1 MHKNI
6 YKIKAAFSCN
16 KNFINSINELK
27 PFLGFDLNEIH
38 LQKEINSINLENEVL
53 IIDSSCVEKVPF
65 EKINIPMILI
75 LGQNEKSTLKNKF
88 DVIMKLPL
96 NITQFNRAVI
106 DLSQKYKF
114 DQNSIVKVKDYILDK
129 NTRFLKRNKNS
140 VKITEKEM
148 HFIEKLK
155 NSSKPLTK
163 DYILKNIWGYSSDTD
178 THTVETH
185 IYRLRQKIKNQFD
198 DKDFIKHTK
207 EGYSF

>member
-185 IYRLRQKIKNQFD
+185 IYRLRQKIKNQVD
-198 DKDFIKHTK
+198 DKDFIKNTK

>member
-38 LQKEINSINLENEVL
+38 LQKETNSINLENEVL
-53 IIDSSCVEKVPF
+53 IVDSSCVEKVPF

-198 DKDFIKHTK
+198 DKYFIKHTK

>member
-96 NITQFNRAVI
+96 NITQFN
-106 DLSQKYKF
+106 L
-114 DQNSIVKVKDYILDK
+114 
-129 NTRFLKRNKNS
+129 
-140 VKITEKEM
+140 
-148 HFIEKLK
+148 
-155 NSSKPLTK
+155 
-163 DYILKNIWGYSSDTD
+163 
-178 THTVETH
+178 
-185 IYRLRQKIKNQFD
+185 
-198 DKDFIKHTK
+198 
-207 EGYSF
+207 

>member
-148 HFIEKLK
+148 YFIEKLK

>member
-114 DQNSIVKVKDYILDK
+114 DQNSIVKVKDYTLDK
-129 NTRFLKRNKNS
+129 NTRFLKRNKSS

-148 HFIEKLK
+148 YFIEQLN

-163 DYILKNIWGYSSDTD
+163 DYIQKNIWGYSSDAD

-185 IYRLRQKIKNQFD
+185 IYRLRQKIKNQFH

>member
-1 MHKNI
+1 
-6 YKIKAAFSCN
+6 
-16 KNFINSINELK
+16 
-27 PFLGFDLNEIH
+27 
-38 LQKEINSINLENEVL
+38 
-53 IIDSSCVEKVPF
+53 
-65 EKINIPMILI
+65 MILI

-148 HFIEKLK
+148 YFIEKLK